1 MSEELQDLS
10 FWSHRLT
17 AFCHSSLTL
26 SNPFISSFQVYNLN
40 ATYSLLIKK
49 GSKYKWN
56 LFELWP
62 KQPSCL
68 YNGWVLL
75 HSMLPGESLLTRFLH
90 VLCQHAELKM
100 RSSIWGEV
108 LLWLF
113 SYALAPFCGW
123 EESPWSLESAQGSSF
138 VWHQKGFQFYCLKV
152 SV

>member
-49 GSKYKWN
+49 GSKYKRD
-56 LFELWP
+56 LSELWP

-68 YNGWVLL
+68 YNGLGSTTQNDTWRVTA
-75 HSMLPGESLLTRFLH
+75 HLPSPCSLST
-90 VLCQHAELKM
+90 CWIKDE
-100 RSSIWGEV
+100 SSIWGESCSDVFHMISHHFVVERKVLKAWNWPTGV
-108 LLWLF
+108 LLF
-113 SYALAPFCGW
+113 GIKRDFN
-123 EESPWSLESAQGSSF
+123 F
-138 VWHQKGFQFYCLKV
+138 IV
-152 SV
+152 